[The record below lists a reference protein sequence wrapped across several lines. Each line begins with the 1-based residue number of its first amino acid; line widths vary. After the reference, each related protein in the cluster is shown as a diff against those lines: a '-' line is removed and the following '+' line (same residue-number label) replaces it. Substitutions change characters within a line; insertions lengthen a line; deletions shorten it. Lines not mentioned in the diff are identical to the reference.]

1 MLVRMWSKGNS
12 PPLLLGLQICTS
24 TVEMKL
30 AVFLKTENSPTSRP
44 SYAAPG
50 HIHKRCSPS
59 HETPDNLLHSI
70 VVGARNWKQPRCL
83 SNKDWIKKM
92 FYMFAWYVLT
102 CKWRLD
108 IRNRILLLHST
119 NLKKLHMKDGTSK
132 DA

>member
-1 MLVRMWSKGNS
+1 M
-12 PPLLLGLQICTS
+12 PLLGIYTRDAPHPTRHLIILFI
-24 TVEMKL
+24 
-30 AVFLKTENSPTSRP
+30 AVV
-44 SYAAPG
+44 
-50 HIHKRCSPS
+50 H
-59 HETPDNLLHSI
+59 
-70 VVGARNWKQPRCL
+70 VGARNWKQPRCL
-83 SNKDWIKKM
+83 SNKEWIKKM